1 MICLQLLSQKYK
13 NWQWPALTMI
23 CIDNDLNTIN
33 LRSEKTD
40 QAFRTLVTFLSTGR
54 LAWSIFLII
63 TLSSK
68 LAFSGKWWSALT
80 MVIETESQTSDTESP
95 TQERESKPN
104 QTLKR
109 IQTESNTNR
118 IEQNRM
124 PLIAN
129 ESESESEWNHFET
142 ILTKSESKLGLQRIE
157 SNRIESQTNPLES
170 NPIRIWKPNPNR
182 ILTFPVKG
190 IWHNDESF

>member
-1 MICLQLLSQKYK
+1 
-13 NWQWPALTMI
+13 
-23 CIDNDLNTIN
+23 
-33 LRSEKTD
+33 
-40 QAFRTLVTFLSTGR
+40 
-54 LAWSIFLII
+54 
-63 TLSSK
+63 
-68 LAFSGKWWSALT
+68 
-80 MVIETESQTSDTESP
+80 MVIETESQMSDTESP

-142 ILTKSESKLGLQRIE
+142 ILTKSESNLGLQRIE

-170 NPIRIWKPNPNR
+170 NPIRI
-182 ILTFPVKG
+182 
-190 IWHNDESF
+190 